1 LSKKRSK
8 ENESILEDMTISRA
22 IALCFLG
29 WLFVQGK
36 FVLQVL

>member
-1 LSKKRSK
+1 MFVL
-8 ENESILEDMTISRA
+8 DMTISRA